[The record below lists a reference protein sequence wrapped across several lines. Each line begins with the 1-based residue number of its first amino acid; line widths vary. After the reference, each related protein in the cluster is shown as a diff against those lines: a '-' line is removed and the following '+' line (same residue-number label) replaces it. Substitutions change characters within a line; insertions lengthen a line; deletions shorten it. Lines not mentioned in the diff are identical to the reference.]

1 MKKPIFESKAIPIK
15 LTTELLE
22 RIDALARKIG
32 EPRSTIMRFAMKI
45 GLNALEKAYEEAP
58 SDTLRYEI
66 KSGDTY
72 QLNEEKPAP
81 KKKKA
86 P

>member
-1 MKKPIFESKAIPIK
+1 
-15 LTTELLE
+15 
-22 RIDALARKIG
+22 
-32 EPRSTIMRFAMKI
+32 MRFAMK
-45 GLNALEKAYEEAP
+45 NRPQTHSKKAYEEAP

-81 KKKKA
+81 KKKKS
-86 P
+86 PINIIPFPCPSPS